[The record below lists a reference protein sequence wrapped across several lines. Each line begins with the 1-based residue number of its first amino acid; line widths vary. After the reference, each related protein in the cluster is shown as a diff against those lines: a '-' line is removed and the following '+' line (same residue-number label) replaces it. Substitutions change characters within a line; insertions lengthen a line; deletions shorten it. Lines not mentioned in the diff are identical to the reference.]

1 MIFFQKVTIGMGL
14 LLSKKVKFFFGISD
28 SEEMDTLEA
37 VKKSTA
43 EEQAK
48 LNKRR
53 QKFQAQDSVL
63 IEPLGKSFNEE

>member
-1 MIFFQKVTIGMGL
+1 MIVGIGILFFKNII
-14 LLSKKVKFFFGISD
+14 FFGISD
-28 SEEMDTLEA
+28 SKEMDTLEA

>member
-1 MIFFQKVTIGMGL
+1 MFFI
-14 LLSKKVKFFFGISD
+14 D
-28 SEEMDTLEA
+28 SEEADTLEA
-37 VKKSTA
+37 VKKTTA

-63 IEPLGKSFNEE
+63 IEPLGKSFTEE

>member
-1 MIFFQKVTIGMGL
+1 MIVGIGL
-14 LLSKKVKFFFGISD
+14 LLFKNWNFLFGITD
-28 SEEMDTLEA
+28 SKEMDTLEA